1 MDISKN
7 ALKALQILLRESTL
21 PEGCIRVSA
30 VSGCGAP
37 QPTVVVA
44 RRADANDWVI
54 SVEGLA
60 VYIDCQS
67 ADAISGYTLDY
78 NANGFRFDLLFPAGR
93 CCR

>member
-7 ALKALQILLRESTL
+7 ALQALRQMLQKSAI
-21 PEGCIRVSA
+21 PNGCIRVS
-30 VSGCGAP
+30 VLPGCCAP

-44 RRADANDWVI
+44 EKADNSDRVI
-54 SVEGLA
+54 SVDGLA
-60 VYIDCQS
+60 VYIDRQS
-67 ADAISGYTLDY
+67 AEAISGYTLDY

>member
-7 ALKALQILLRESTL
+7 ALQALRQLLKESSM
-21 PEGCIRVSA
+21 PNGCIRVS
-30 VSGCGAP
+30 SLPGCCAP
-37 QPTVVVA
+37 LPTVVIVEK
-44 RRADANDWVI
+44 ANDSDRVI

-60 VYIDCQS
+60 VYIDRQS

>member
-7 ALKALQILLRESTL
+7 ALPALRKLLQESNL

-30 VSGCGAP
+30 EPGCCAP
-37 QPTVVVA
+37 QPKVIVA
-44 RRADANDWVI
+44 EQADANDRII

-60 VYIDCQS
+60 IYIDQLS